1 MSAVDVLQSGRSL
14 DIEGEHGSG
23 RTHFLARVGHYFTTL
38 GWKVITVTG
47 ITAFARTPLV
57 ALAIAGITEA
67 QDSRPS
73 AIPATV
79 RALADAVTP
88 GRTLIVVDD
97 WDALDEYSGGVIR
110 AVQTQRAVPVLSSR
124 LIHRSRQMPVLPM
137 GAFTTTYEMRMPPMG
152 YGELEAA
159 LEHLAGFR
167 IEAGT
172 LSRVFAKSGGNIGL
186 AAAVVDAA
194 RRAGRLTVDGGVA
207 HARGTLWS
215 HELRLMTEVI
225 LQPLDDEAIEAL
237 EVLSLLGPVDTATA
251 GAAIGIEQIAEL
263 EGRAF
268 VDIID
273 VGGTRMVSVHPP
285 LLVEH
290 FRHDS
295 LAGRRAQLLA
305 RIDDVLAAAPTID
318 DAPVTP
324 RDSAMFVRL
333 VHEQTRRRTLQAREA
348 WRTAPSLASATDLLL
363 ALEVDGAHDPDELE
377 SLIGAAHGLDGTER
391 EKAEWDAARGV
402 VRAVRGGDPAGA
414 LFDLRRRA
422 ATMPREG
429 ALLLARAAELESSF
443 LTVPDTDPVAGAD
456 GEGVSESARAAVLR
470 ARAFW
475 MLVRGRVGDAET
487 VLDELRASDAPQ
499 DATVDALAVFAHI
512 VADRRTLADEIARRG
527 LAEAQRAFDARG
539 IRDYAY
545 LCVLI
550 AALDR
555 RTLDAEHLL
564 SESSF
569 LGLPSPYPPL
579 SFIGLKTLAAS
590 LAARRGHRALMEQT
604 LADIDAEGLGDGPFP
619 GQATGIVYARIAE
632 IEEGTLAAA
641 EICVQTG
648 DELVERGALLSAAY
662 AYLDALEYDPAPA
675 RWERVAARVEA
686 VDAPAIARHAA
697 FLRAVIERDVETA
710 LATLHD
716 LERDDLLR
724 DAAHAADLA
733 LRAWADDDD
742 IDAHERVRTLRD
754 RLRKDA
760 GDSLAPVTVVLTRRE
775 REIAEM
781 VAAGLSN
788 AVIAEALVLSVRTV
802 ESHVNRLLR
811 KTGLARRQD
820 VKAYLLAHGSTA

>member
-1 MSAVDVLQSGRSL
+1 MLQSGRSL

-23 RTHFLARVGHYFTTL
+23 RTHFLARVGQYFTTL
-38 GWKVITVTG
+38 GWNVITVTG
-47 ITAFARTPLV
+47 ISAFARTPLV
-57 ALAIAGITEA
+57 ALAIAGVTEA

-73 AIPATV
+73 AIPASV

-124 LIHRSRQMPVLPM
+124 LIHRSRQTPVLPM

-159 LEHLAGFR
+159 LEELAGFR

-194 RRAGRLTVDGGVA
+194 RRAGRLTVDDGIA
-207 HARGTLWS
+207 HARGSLWS

-225 LQPLDDEAIEAL
+225 LQPLDDDSIEAL

-251 GAAIGIEQIAEL
+251 GAAIGVEQIAEL

-305 RIDDVLAAAPTID
+305 RIDGVLAAAPTVD

-348 WRTAPSLASATDLLL
+348 WRTAPSLTSATDLLT

-377 SLIGAAHGLDGTER
+377 SLIGAAHGLDGTEH
-391 EKAEWDAARGV
+391 EKAEWDAARAV

-414 LFDLRRRA
+414 VLDLRRRA
-422 ATMPREG
+422 AAMPREG
-429 ALLLARAAELESSF
+429 ALLRARAAELESSF
-443 LTVPDTDPVAGAD
+443 LAVPETDPVAGA
-456 GEGVSESARAAVLR
+456 EREEISETARAAVLR

-475 MLVRGRVGDAET
+475 LLARGRVADAET
-487 VLDELRASDAPQ
+487 VLDDIRASGAPQ
-499 DATVDALAVFAHI
+499 DAAVDALAVFAHI
-512 VADRRTLADEIARRG
+512 VADRRALAGEIAARG
-527 LAEAQRAFDARG
+527 LADAQRTFDARG

-545 LCVLI
+545 VRVLI

-555 RTLDAEHLL
+555 RTNDAEHLL

-590 LAARRGHRALMEQT
+590 LAARRGHRALVEQH
-604 LADIDAEGLGDGPFP
+604 LADIDAAGLGDGPFP
-619 GQATGIVYARIAE
+619 GQAAGIVYARIAE
-632 IEEGTLAAA
+632 IEEGPLAAA
-641 EICVQTG
+641 DMCVQTA
-648 DELVERGALLSAAY
+648 DELAERGALLSAAY
-662 AYLDALEYDPAPA
+662 ASLEALEYDPSPA
-675 RWERVAARVEA
+675 RWERVAETVTA

-697 FLRAVIERDVETA
+697 FLKAVLERDVETV
-710 LATLHD
+710 LSTLD
-716 LERDDLLR
+716 ALERDELVR
-724 DAAHAADLA
+724 DASHGADLA

-742 IDAHERVRTLRD
+742 VDARDRVRARRDGLRAN
-754 RLRKDA
+754 A
-760 GDSLAPVTVVLTRRE
+760 GESLAPVTVVLTRRE

-820 VKAYLLAHGSTA
+820 VKGYLLARASSV